1 MLSLPP
7 LVISSFFRIFSFK
20 RLVYLLAC
28 ESSQKAS
35 DTSFSCCA
43 KPLRYGTVTCSHNPL
58 TSLLLV
64 HFMNENTDEIEGEG
78 HTGTSSQLEFES
90 LSLSNQPCSFTS
102 LTFQLSCLSIVE
114 NPQNSKMATL
124 KFFSLTWKELGSGQT
139 RISDIPPR
147 TSPCMYK

>member
-7 LVISSFFRIFSFK
+7 LVISSFFRIFSLQK
-20 RLVYLLAC
+20 AYLLAC

-43 KPLRYGTVTCSHNPL
+43 KPLRCSIVTCSHIPL
-58 TSLLLV
+58 MSLLLV

-78 HTGTSSQLEFES
+78 HTGTSSQLESES

-102 LTFQLSCLSIVE
+102 LTFQISCLSIVE

-124 KFFSLTWKELGSGQT
+124 KFFSLTWKGLGSGQT